1 MNIFLVILLAAIAI
15 VTLLRYKLPI
25 GVAILSGGLVMWLCL
40 DRTLAS
46 LVESAVMTVEQS
58 RTYDLLFSLY
68 FVMCL
73 EIELRRSGTL
83 DGMVKALNRLFK
95 STRVTL
101 ATMPAFLGFLPSLGG
116 ARFSAPIVEAASAK
130 MNLKPETK
138 AAINFWFR
146 HIFEVSSPTI
156 PGMILACAIAGIHV
170 SDLVLHLLWFSVA
183 AFVIG
188 WLVLLAPLKKHDHIS
203 SEPVSIEAKLQNIFD
218 VVLAIAPVVVNLL
231 LMIVF
236 DISAAI
242 SMGIVTAAMIPIL
255 RLCGRRANLREILL
269 GALDYKLLGNVCLI
283 LYFIG
288 LLTTTGALEQ
298 IVAIMTSSAIP
309 TPVVFAILSF
319 IIGMLTGS
327 QSTSQNV
334 VFSFF
339 GPALVAFGVDATHAA
354 VAGAHLA
361 SAGQGLPPA
370 DLTTFVVV
378 GIVASQFGKKV
389 DPLKSMFYSMPMCIC
404 MAIIG
409 MVFLYV

>member
-218 VVLAIAPVVVNLL
+218 VVLAIAPVVVNIL

-298 IVAIMTSSAIP
+298 IVGIMTSSAIP

-319 IIGMLTGS
+319 IIGMLTGMS
-327 QSTSQNV
+327 QGYISMVMPIAASISFGSIDYAGLAM
-334 VFSFF
+334 VF
-339 GPALVAFGVDATHAA
+339 GC
-354 VAGAHLA
+354 
-361 SAGQGLPPA
+361 AGQMITPVHLCFTISVDYFKANFFKTLKPVLLIEVPLIA
-370 DLTTFVVV
+370 LFSIVTYFTWV
-378 GIVASQFGKKV
+378 G
-389 DPLKSMFYSMPMCIC
+389 
-404 MAIIG
+404 
-409 MVFLYV
+409 

>member
-25 GVAILSGGLVMWLCL
+25 GVAILSGGLAMWLCL

-298 IVAIMTSSAIP
+298 IVAIMTSAAIP

-319 IIGMLTGS
+319 IIGMLTGMS
-327 QSTSQNV
+327 QGYISMVMPIAASISFGSIDYAGLAM
-334 VFSFF
+334 VF
-339 GPALVAFGVDATHAA
+339 GC
-354 VAGAHLA
+354 
-361 SAGQGLPPA
+361 AGQMITPVHLCFTISVDYFKANFFKTLKPVLLIEVPLIA
-370 DLTTFVVV
+370 LFSIVTYFTWV
-378 GIVASQFGKKV
+378 G
-389 DPLKSMFYSMPMCIC
+389 
-404 MAIIG
+404 
-409 MVFLYV
+409 

>member
-1 MNIFLVILLAAIAI
+1 MNIFLVILLAAVAI
-15 VTLLRYKLPI
+15 VTLLRFRLPI
-25 GVAILSGGLVMWLCL
+25 GVAILTGGLVMWVCL
-40 DRTLAS
+40 DRTSAS
-46 LVESAVMTVEQS
+46 LIESAVMTVKLP

-170 SDLVLHLLWFSVA
+170 SDLVLHLLWYSVA

-188 WLVLLAPLKKHDHIS
+188 WLVLLAPLKKYDHIS
-203 SEPVSIEAKLQNIFD
+203 EEESTLETKLQNLFD

-231 LMIVF
+231 LMIAF
-236 DISAAI
+236 DISAAV
-242 SMGIVTAAMIPIL
+242 SMGIVTMLMIPVL
-255 RLCGRRANLREILL
+255 RLCGRRANLREILV

-298 IVAIMTSSAIP
+298 IVAIMTSAAIP

-319 IIGMLTGS
+319 IIGMLTGMS
-327 QSTSQNV
+327 QGYISMVMPIAASISFGSIDYAGLAM
-334 VFSFF
+334 VF
-339 GPALVAFGVDATHAA
+339 GC
-354 VAGAHLA
+354 
-361 SAGQGLPPA
+361 AGQMITPVHLCF
-370 DLTTFVVV
+370 T
-378 GIVASQFGKKV
+378 ISV
-389 DPLKSMFYSMPMCIC
+389 DYFKANFFKTLKSVLLIEVPLIALFSIVTYFTWV
-404 MAIIG
+404 G
-409 MVFLYV
+409 

>member
-1 MNIFLVILLAAIAI
+1 MNICLVILLAAIAI

-298 IVAIMTSSAIP
+298 IVAIMTSAAIP

-319 IIGMLTGS
+319 IIGMLTGMS
-327 QSTSQNV
+327 QGYISMVMPIAASISFGSIDYAGLAM
-334 VFSFF
+334 VF
-339 GPALVAFGVDATHAA
+339 GC
-354 VAGAHLA
+354 
-361 SAGQGLPPA
+361 AGQMITPVHLCFTISVDYFKANFFKTLKPVLLIEVPLIA
-370 DLTTFVVV
+370 LFSIVTYFTWV
-378 GIVASQFGKKV
+378 G
-389 DPLKSMFYSMPMCIC
+389 
-404 MAIIG
+404 
-409 MVFLYV
+409 

>member
-116 ARFSAPIVEAASAK
+116 ARFSAPIVETASAK

-298 IVAIMTSSAIP
+298 IVAIMTSAAIP

-319 IIGMLTGS
+319 IIGMLTGMS
-327 QSTSQNV
+327 QGYISMVMPIAASISFGSIDYAGLAM
-334 VFSFF
+334 VF
-339 GPALVAFGVDATHAA
+339 GC
-354 VAGAHLA
+354 
-361 SAGQGLPPA
+361 AGQMITPVHLCFTISVDYFKANFFKTLKPVLLIEVPLIA
-370 DLTTFVVV
+370 LFSIVTYFTWV
-378 GIVASQFGKKV
+378 G
-389 DPLKSMFYSMPMCIC
+389 
-404 MAIIG
+404 
-409 MVFLYV
+409 

>member
-138 AAINFWFR
+138 PAINVWFR

-319 IIGMLTGS
+319 IIGMLTGMS
-327 QSTSQNV
+327 QGYISMVMPIAASISFGSIDYAGLAM
-334 VFSFF
+334 VF
-339 GPALVAFGVDATHAA
+339 GC
-354 VAGAHLA
+354 
-361 SAGQGLPPA
+361 AGQMITPVHLCFTISVDYFKANFFKTLKPVLLIEVPLIA
-370 DLTTFVVV
+370 LFSIVTYFTWV
-378 GIVASQFGKKV
+378 G
-389 DPLKSMFYSMPMCIC
+389 
-404 MAIIG
+404 
-409 MVFLYV
+409 

>member
-95 STRVTL
+95 STLVTL

-298 IVAIMTSSAIP
+298 IVGIMTSSAIP

-319 IIGMLTGS
+319 IIGMLTGMS
-327 QSTSQNV
+327 QGYISMVMPIAASISFGSIDYAGLAM
-334 VFSFF
+334 VF
-339 GPALVAFGVDATHAA
+339 GC
-354 VAGAHLA
+354 
-361 SAGQGLPPA
+361 AGQMITPVHLCFTISVDYFKANFFKTLKPVLLIEVPLIA
-370 DLTTFVVV
+370 LFSIVTYFTWV
-378 GIVASQFGKKV
+378 G
-389 DPLKSMFYSMPMCIC
+389 
-404 MAIIG
+404 
-409 MVFLYV
+409 

>member
-298 IVAIMTSSAIP
+298 IVGIMTSAAIP

-319 IIGMLTGS
+319 IIGMLTGMS
-327 QSTSQNV
+327 QGYISMVMPIAASISFGSIDYAGLAM
-334 VFSFF
+334 VF
-339 GPALVAFGVDATHAA
+339 GC
-354 VAGAHLA
+354 
-361 SAGQGLPPA
+361 AGQMITPVHLCFTISVDYFKANFFKTLKPVLLIEVPLIA
-370 DLTTFVVV
+370 LFSIVTYFTWV
-378 GIVASQFGKKV
+378 G
-389 DPLKSMFYSMPMCIC
+389 
-404 MAIIG
+404 
-409 MVFLYV
+409 

>member
-298 IVAIMTSSAIP
+298 IVAIMTSAAIP

-319 IIGMLTGS
+319 IIGMLTGMS
-327 QSTSQNV
+327 QGYISMVMPIAASISFGSIDYAGLAM
-334 VFSFF
+334 VF
-339 GPALVAFGVDATHAA
+339 GC
-354 VAGAHLA
+354 
-361 SAGQGLPPA
+361 AGQMITPVHLCFTISVDYFKANFFKTLKPVLLIEVPLIA
-370 DLTTFVVV
+370 LFSIVTYFTWV
-378 GIVASQFGKKV
+378 G
-389 DPLKSMFYSMPMCIC
+389 
-404 MAIIG
+404 
-409 MVFLYV
+409 

>member
-116 ARFSAPIVEAASAK
+116 ARFSAPIVETASAK

-203 SEPVSIEAKLQNIFD
+203 SEPVSFEAKLQNIFD

-298 IVAIMTSSAIP
+298 IVAIMTSAAIP

-319 IIGMLTGS
+319 IIGMLTGMS
-327 QSTSQNV
+327 QGYISMVMPIAASISFGSIDYAGLAM
-334 VFSFF
+334 VF
-339 GPALVAFGVDATHAA
+339 GC
-354 VAGAHLA
+354 
-361 SAGQGLPPA
+361 AGQMITPVHLCFTISVDYFKANFFKTLKPVLLIEVPLIA
-370 DLTTFVVV
+370 LFSIVTYFTWV
-378 GIVASQFGKKV
+378 G
-389 DPLKSMFYSMPMCIC
+389 
-404 MAIIG
+404 
-409 MVFLYV
+409 

>member
-15 VTLLRYKLPI
+15 VTLLRYKMPI

-298 IVAIMTSSAIP
+298 IVAIMTSAAIP

-319 IIGMLTGS
+319 IIGMLTGMS
-327 QSTSQNV
+327 QGYISMVMPIAASISFGSIDYAGLAM
-334 VFSFF
+334 VF
-339 GPALVAFGVDATHAA
+339 GC
-354 VAGAHLA
+354 
-361 SAGQGLPPA
+361 AGQMITPVHLCFTISVDYFKANFFKTLKPVLMIEVPLIA
-370 DLTTFVVV
+370 LFS
-378 GIVASQFGKKV
+378 IVTYFTW
-389 DPLKSMFYSMPMCIC
+389 
-404 MAIIG
+404 IG
-409 MVFLYV
+409 

>member
-319 IIGMLTGS
+319 IIGMLTGMS
-327 QSTSQNV
+327 QGYISMVMPIAASISFGSIDYAGLAM
-334 VFSFF
+334 VF
-339 GPALVAFGVDATHAA
+339 GC
-354 VAGAHLA
+354 
-361 SAGQGLPPA
+361 AGQMITPVHLCFTISVDYFKANFFKTLKPVLLIEVPLIA
-370 DLTTFVVV
+370 LFSIVTYFTWV
-378 GIVASQFGKKV
+378 G
-389 DPLKSMFYSMPMCIC
+389 
-404 MAIIG
+404 
-409 MVFLYV
+409 

>member
-15 VTLLRYKLPI
+15 VTLLRYKMPI

-298 IVAIMTSSAIP
+298 IVAIMTSAAIP

-319 IIGMLTGS
+319 IIGMLTGMS
-327 QSTSQNV
+327 QGYISMVMPIAASISFGSIDYAGLAM
-334 VFSFF
+334 VF
-339 GPALVAFGVDATHAA
+339 GC
-354 VAGAHLA
+354 
-361 SAGQGLPPA
+361 AGQMITPVHLCF
-370 DLTTFVVV
+370 T
-378 GIVASQFGKKV
+378 ISV
-389 DPLKSMFYSMPMCIC
+389 DYFKANFFKTLKSVLLIEVPLIALFSIVTYFTWV
-404 MAIIG
+404 G
-409 MVFLYV
+409 

>member
-15 VTLLRYKLPI
+15 VTLLRYKLPN
-25 GVAILSGGLVMWLCL
+25 GVAILAGGLVMWLCL

-298 IVAIMTSSAIP
+298 IVAIMTSAAIP

-319 IIGMLTGS
+319 IIGMLTGMS
-327 QSTSQNV
+327 QGYISMVMPIAASISFGSIDYAGLAM
-334 VFSFF
+334 VF
-339 GPALVAFGVDATHAA
+339 GC
-354 VAGAHLA
+354 
-361 SAGQGLPPA
+361 AGQMITPVHLCFTISVDYFKANFFKTLKPVLLIEVPLIA
-370 DLTTFVVV
+370 LFSIVTYFTWV
-378 GIVASQFGKKV
+378 G
-389 DPLKSMFYSMPMCIC
+389 
-404 MAIIG
+404 
-409 MVFLYV
+409 

>member
-1 MNIFLVILLAAIAI
+1 MNIFLVILLAAAAI
-15 VTLLRYKLPI
+15 VTLLRFRLPI
-25 GVAILSGGLVMWLCL
+25 GVAILTGGLVMWVCL
-40 DRTLAS
+40 DRTSAS
-46 LVESAVMTVEQS
+46 LIESAVMTVKLP

-170 SDLVLHLLWFSVA
+170 SDLVLHLLWYSVA

-188 WLVLLAPLKKHDHIS
+188 WLVLLAPLKKYDHIS
-203 SEPVSIEAKLQNIFD
+203 EEESTLETKLQNLFD

-231 LMIVF
+231 LMIAF
-236 DISAAI
+236 DISAAV
-242 SMGIVTAAMIPIL
+242 SMGIVTMLMIPVL
-255 RLCGRRANLREILL
+255 RLCGRRANLREILV

-288 LLTTTGALEQ
+288 LLTTTGALDQ
-298 IVAIMTSSAIP
+298 IVDIMTHSSVP
-309 TPVVFAILSF
+309 TPVVFAVLSF
-319 IIGMLTGS
+319 IIGMLTGMS
-327 QSTSQNV
+327 QGYISMVMPIAASISFGSIDYAGLAM
-334 VFSFF
+334 VFGCAGQMITPVHLCFTISVDYFKASFF
-339 GPALVAFGVDATHAA
+339 KTLKPVLLIVVPLVAIFSIVTYF
-354 VAGAHLA
+354 
-361 SAGQGLPPA
+361 
-370 DLTTFVVV
+370 TWV
-378 GIVASQFGKKV
+378 G
-389 DPLKSMFYSMPMCIC
+389 
-404 MAIIG
+404 
-409 MVFLYV
+409 

>member
-255 RLCGRRANLREILL
+255 RLCGRRANLRDILL

-298 IVAIMTSSAIP
+298 IVGIMTSSAIP

-319 IIGMLTGS
+319 IIGMLTGMS
-327 QSTSQNV
+327 QGYISMVMPIAASISFGSIDYAGLAM
-334 VFSFF
+334 VF
-339 GPALVAFGVDATHAA
+339 GC
-354 VAGAHLA
+354 
-361 SAGQGLPPA
+361 AGQMITPVHLCFTISVDYFKANFFKTLKPVLLIEVPLIA
-370 DLTTFVVV
+370 LFSIVTYFTWV
-378 GIVASQFGKKV
+378 G
-389 DPLKSMFYSMPMCIC
+389 
-404 MAIIG
+404 
-409 MVFLYV
+409 

>member
-319 IIGMLTGS
+319 IIGMLTGMS
-327 QSTSQNV
+327 QGYISMVMPIAASISFGSIEYAGLAM
-334 VFSFF
+334 VF
-339 GPALVAFGVDATHAA
+339 GC
-354 VAGAHLA
+354 
-361 SAGQGLPPA
+361 AGQMITPVHLCFTISVDYFKANFFKTLKPVLLIEVPLIA
-370 DLTTFVVV
+370 LFSIVTYFTWV
-378 GIVASQFGKKV
+378 G
-389 DPLKSMFYSMPMCIC
+389 
-404 MAIIG
+404 
-409 MVFLYV
+409 

>member
-156 PGMILACAIAGIHV
+156 PGMILTCAIAGIHV

-298 IVAIMTSSAIP
+298 IVAIMTSAAIP

-319 IIGMLTGS
+319 IIGMLTGMS
-327 QSTSQNV
+327 QGYISMVMPIAASISFGSIDYAGLAM
-334 VFSFF
+334 VF
-339 GPALVAFGVDATHAA
+339 GC
-354 VAGAHLA
+354 
-361 SAGQGLPPA
+361 AGQMITPVHLCFTISVDYFKANFFKTLKPVLLIEVPLIA
-370 DLTTFVVV
+370 LFSIVTYFTWV
-378 GIVASQFGKKV
+378 G
-389 DPLKSMFYSMPMCIC
+389 
-404 MAIIG
+404 
-409 MVFLYV
+409 

>member
-15 VTLLRYKLPI
+15 VALLRFRLPI

-40 DRTLAS
+40 DRTSAS
-46 LVESAVMTVEQS
+46 LVESAVMTVKLP

-170 SDLVLHLLWFSVA
+170 SDLVLHLLWYSVA

-188 WLVLLAPLKKHDHIS
+188 WLVLLAPLKKYDHIS
-203 SEPVSIEAKLQNIFD
+203 SEETTLETKLQNLFD

-231 LMIVF
+231 LMIAF

-269 GALDYKLLGNVCLI
+269 GAFDYKLLGNVCLI

-288 LLTTTGALEQ
+288 LLTTTGALDQ
-298 IVAIMTSSAIP
+298 IVDIMTHSSIP

-319 IIGMLTGS
+319 IIGMLTGMS
-327 QSTSQNV
+327 QGYISMVMPIAASISFGSIDYAGLAM
-334 VFSFF
+334 VFGCAGQMITPVHLCFTISVDYFKASFF
-339 GPALVAFGVDATHAA
+339 KTLKPILLIIVPLAALFSIVTYFTW
-354 VAGAHLA
+354 
-361 SAGQGLPPA
+361 
-370 DLTTFVVV
+370 V
-378 GIVASQFGKKV
+378 G
-389 DPLKSMFYSMPMCIC
+389 
-404 MAIIG
+404 
-409 MVFLYV
+409 

>member
-298 IVAIMTSSAIP
+298 IVGIMTSSAIP

-319 IIGMLTGS
+319 IIGMLTGMS
-327 QSTSQNV
+327 QGYISMVMPIAASISFGSIDYAGLAM
-334 VFSFF
+334 VF
-339 GPALVAFGVDATHAA
+339 GC
-354 VAGAHLA
+354 
-361 SAGQGLPPA
+361 AGQMITPVHLCFTISVDYFKANFFKTLKPVLLIEVPLIA
-370 DLTTFVVV
+370 LFSIVTYFTWV
-378 GIVASQFGKKV
+378 G
-389 DPLKSMFYSMPMCIC
+389 
-404 MAIIG
+404 
-409 MVFLYV
+409 